1 MRRAKPVEK
10 VYVDGKEFF
19 GNDPKAGHQNITA
32 DMIDEVEVYDDRSE
46 QSKFNKID
54 DGSRSKAINL
64 KLKKDKKKGVFGQ
77 ANAGYGTDE
86 RYSLNGRAHFFK
98 GDTKVAVF
106 ANSNNTNR
114 LGFSSTDGAG
124 MSGVGG
130 GGTMRG
136 GNMMGA
142 GSGSGGGGIATSS
155 AAGINYS
162 DIWNKH
168 FDVSGN
174 YNFNTTNTVNNRNSY
189 RQNFLPMGTIDETR
203 NAISRNSSTVHRTG
217 LRLTYTI
224 NERNSI
230 IYTPNLTLQNS
241 ETASTDTIGSFGLKN
256 NTRQRLN
263 RSSAHNRYSSEAL
276 NWSNN
281 LIWRKTFAKAGR
293 TLAATFSN
301 IHARNK
307 GDGFNRSASTNYGSD
322 GTVLRD
328 SLLNQQSTRANT
340 TDNVNMILSYTEPV
354 GRDKI
359 WEVNYGYSNN
369 NNTSG
374 RQTYDL
380 DSASQKYTVANE
392 ALTNDF
398 QNKNRVNRLG
408 TNFRVAKKRYNYQ
421 VGVAYVN
428 SVLESNNLSKGSML
442 KQRYGNLFPTAS
454 FNYQFARSRSLRF
467 NYRGATAQPSVS
479 QLQPV
484 PDVTNPRYIREGN
497 PALGQ
502 EFRNAFSLNY
512 NFFNVTTFRNIFA
525 SLTFNNTYNKIVNS
539 TQFID
544 SFGKQAIR
552 PVNLNGAY
560 DVSANV
566 NLGFPIRRMQ
576 GGNFNTTT
584 AVSYNR
590 DPTQVNDIKSYAKN
604 LTLSENLRLNYN
616 HKEKLDLGI
625 NAGISYTAARYTIQ
639 QQRDA
644 YITHNYGIDAT
655 WVFGKGFILTSD
667 FDVMANTGR
676 SAGFNQ
682 RFAMWNAAFAKEVFK
697 NRRGELRAS
706 VFDILNNNRSLVR
719 NVGET
724 YIEDVETTVLKRFF
738 MLSFTYKV
746 NRMGGKRTGK

>member
-1 MRRAKPVEK
+1 
-10 VYVDGKEFF
+10 
-19 GNDPKAGHQNITA
+19 
-32 DMIDEVEVYDDRSE
+32 
-46 QSKFNKID
+46 
-54 DGSRSKAINL
+54 
-64 KLKKDKKKGVFGQ
+64 
-77 ANAGYGTDE
+77 
-86 RYSLNGRAHFFK
+86 
-98 GDTKVAVF
+98 
-106 ANSNNTNR
+106 
-114 LGFSSTDGAG
+114 
-124 MSGVGG
+124 
-130 GGTMRG
+130 MRG
-136 GNMMGA
+136 GNMMGSS
-142 GSGSGGGGIATSS
+142 GGSGGGGIATSS

-162 DIWNKH
+162 DRWNNH

-174 YNFNTTNTVNNRNSY
+174 YNFNTTNTVNKRNSY
-189 RQNFLPMGTIDETR
+189 RQNFLPMGTIDEGR
-203 NAISRNSSTVHRTG
+203 NAFSQNQSTVHRTS
-217 LRLTYTI
+217 LRITYTI

-230 IYTPNLTLQNS
+230 IYVPNLTLQNS
-241 ETASTDTIGSFGLKN
+241 ENVSTDTTGSFGLKN
-256 NTRQRLN
+256 GTRQRLN

-301 IHARNK
+301 THARNT
-307 GDGFNRSASTNYGSD
+307 GDGFNRSASLDYSSD

-328 SLLNQQSTRANT
+328 SILNQQSTRTNR
-340 TDNVNMILSYTEPV
+340 TDNVNMVLSYTEPV

-369 NNTSG
+369 KNITG
-374 RQTYDL
+374 RQTFDL
-380 DSASQKYTVANE
+380 DTALQKYTVANE

-442 KQRYGNLFPTAS
+442 KQRFGNLFPTAS

-512 NFFNVTTFRNIFA
+512 NFFNVATFRNIFA
-525 SLTFNNTYNKIVNS
+525 TLSFNNTYNKIVNS

-552 PVNLNGAY
+552 PVNMNGAY

-566 NLGFPIRRMQ
+566 NMGFPIRRMQ

-584 AVSYNR
+584 SVSYNR
-590 DPTQVNDIKSYAKN
+590 EPNLVNGLKSYAKN
-604 LTLSENLRLNYN
+604 LTIGENLRLNYN

-639 QQRDA
+639 QQQREA
-644 YITHNYGIDAT
+644 YMTHNYGIDAT
-655 WVFGKGFILTSD
+655 WVFGKGFILSSD

-682 RFAMWNAAFAKEVFK
+682 SIAMWNAALAKEVFK
-697 NRRGELRAS
+697 NKRGELRAS

-746 NRMGGKRTGK
+746 NRMASKRTGK